1 MRRRP
6 HTAGGAALHRAVVL
20 FVSAALVFGV
30 TAPSGARQGAP
41 LVAALPGR
49 VATTSAQRGPL
60 PIPQAVLPAVR
71 PSAEPASRPWDVPSI
86 RYSAAATRPVRIT
99 ATAAVL
105 VDGRSG
111 QVLYDRNAHL
121 IWPPASTTKIMT
133 ALVAVESTP
142 LSTLIKIS
150 PNAAHFRDGSVVGLP
165 EGARIPLQD
174 LLYALLL
181 PSGNDVAIAIAE
193 GTAGTVP
200 AFVARMNDEA
210 RRLGATQT
218 HFGSPHGLYTPDN
231 YTTAYDLTVITRA
244 ALRNPTIAEIV
255 RTRRWAFR
263 IPGYRA
269 RILLNHNKLLSRFPG
284 ADGVKTG
291 YVGESGLTLVASATR
306 DGWRLIAVLMHTHD
320 MWGDSARLLSYGF
333 AHYRPKTIAR
343 AGDSLA
349 VVEVPAANQT
359 VVGTVPDDVTVDT
372 MPGEAVVRSVIL
384 ADGVSVP
391 VHRGERIGEVAFS
404 AGGRVM
410 HISPL
415 VAADDVPVGPSR
427 VERVVTWIGH
437 TVGHFLDAAAF

>member
-1 MRRRP
+1 MQDIQDRSQFPNYRF
-6 HTAGGAALHRAVVL
+6 AGLLLCLLILVALA
-20 FVSAALVFGV
+20 GC
-30 TAPSGARQGAP
+30 SGA
-41 LVAALPGR
+41 
-49 VATTSAQRGPL
+49 TSDFIEPPHQAN
-60 PIPQAVLPAVR
+60 IQAVNPPLTKTIPIAMPTFHLYAGTLPT
-71 PSAEPASRPWDVPSI
+71 P
-86 RYSAAATRPVRIT
+86 PVVG
-99 ATAAVL
+99 ANEAVL
-105 VDGRSG
+105 LNPATDTIY
-111 QVLYDRNAHL
+111 LADNADEEMAM
-121 IWPPASTTKIMT
+121 ASTTKIMT

-142 LSTLIKIS
+142 PSTLITIS
-150 PNAAHFRDGSVVGLP
+150 PYAANFRDGSVVGLP

-193 GTAGTVP
+193 GTAGTVS

-255 RTRRWAFR
+255 RTRRWTFR

-306 DGWRLIAVLMHTHD
+306 DGRRLIAVLMHTHD

-333 AHYRPKTIAR
+333 AHYRPKTLAR
-343 AGDSLA
+343 AGESLA

-372 MPGEAVVRSVIL
+372 TPGEAVVRSVTL
-384 ADGVSVP
+384 ADGMSVP

-404 AGGRVM
+404 AGGRVVQ
-410 HISPL
+410 ISPL
-415 VAADDVPVGPSR
+415 VAAADVLAGPSR
-427 VERVVTWIGH
+427 VERVMSWIGL
-437 TVGHFLDAAAF
+437 TVGHFLGAAAF